1 MCPPCPNCHSNSSG
15 QLELQLDDTS
25 NIDGSTSL
33 TPCLNATR
41 YASRYISIR
50 PIRLGPRGAN
60 R

>member
-1 MCPPCPNCHSNSSG
+1 MCPPCPNHHSNSSG
-15 QLELQLDDTS
+15 QLELQLE
-25 NIDGSTSL
+25 GPTSL

-50 PIRLGPRGAN
+50 PIRLRPRGAN

>member
-1 MCPPCPNCHSNSSG
+1 MCPPCPNHHSNSSG
-15 QLELQLDDTS
+15 QLELQLDDTY
-25 NIDGSTSL
+25 NVDDPISL

-50 PIRLGPRGAN
+50 PIRLRPRGAN